1 MNTQAKLKVK
11 TLFENRFNKEKFVS
25 FIADLLNEVEN
36 DTSFPPLRGRYIKA
50 PFQNGIHEYERVCKY
65 IDSLGNQID
74 VLIVKLKDK
83 SKLENA
89 RTFQRNFVVDYLN
102 GGRGGKLKDGALVAF
117 YSDDISDWR
126 FSFVKLEYELKEENG
141 KIKENKKM
149 NSAKRYSFLVGE
161 NENSHTA
168 QSQLLPLLE
177 DDINNPTL
185 KQIEDVFGV
194 EIVTKEFF
202 EKYKELFLQVNN
214 HLEEIVRKDT
224 NVKNDFE
231 SKEISIG
238 DFAKKLL
245 GQIVFLYFLQK
256 KGWFGVPM
264 TKKWG
269 EGDRRFLRSIFEKSN
284 KESKNFFNDYLE
296 PLFYEALAKERD
308 GNYYSRFEC
317 KIPFLNGGL
326 FDPIGDY
333 DWWNTV
339 INLPN
344 DLFSNNYIS
353 QDKHKD
359 IGTGILDVF
368 DRYNFTVREDEPLEK
383 EVAIDPEMLGKVFEN
398 MLEVK
403 DRKSKGTYYTPREI
417 VHYMCQESLINYL
430 ESNLSTVSRDDLV
443 YLVKKAEY
451 DKEKEQAGVEGIKV
465 YEINSKFPEDIK
477 IYSNEIDQLLADI
490 KVCDPAIG
498 SGAFPVGMMN
508 EIVKV
513 RSILTE
519 FLPNNSNRS
528 EYEFKRHAIANSIH
542 GVDIDQG
549 AVEIAKLRLWLSLI
563 VDEDDISNIKPLP
576 NLDYKIMQGNSLIE
590 EFEGIKLFDDSLL
603 NNDDSYKH
611 EIMKLKD
618 RQHVLQKEYFEIYHD
633 NTKKSETDQINKE
646 LELIKK
652 KLIDLNKP
660 QKVNDGEI
668 DLFKTRDEAKE
679 KADQLQVLQK
689 KFFEAS
695 QKSEK
700 ERIKQQIDD
709 LIWDLIETTVR
720 HEGSSDKLAHI
731 QKIRRSNN
739 KPFFLWKLNFA
750 DVFKEKGG
758 FDVVIANPPYV
769 KEYTQKD
776 AFDGLRKSP
785 YYKGK
790 MDLWYFFACFGIDI
804 LHEGG
809 ILTLIAQNNWVTSY
823 GASKMRDK
831 IITETQI
838 LTLIDFGNYMIFD
851 TADIQTMV
859 MIFSKV
865 KPLGNY
871 HFNLRR
877 IVGKPHSPSIIN
889 DLLEEKKAENIEIL
903 HPNIKPDSLI
913 NKSFSFNNV
922 QSNKLLNKLTKDS
935 IFLNGDKEIAQG
947 IVPNPDVVNSRNIKK
962 IPESMVRSL
971 EIQVGDGVF
980 VVDENKFSDL
990 TLKEKLI
997 LKPLYEPFQFEKYF
1011 IPKKTSKKLIYFIKG
1026 LNPADYPTLIE
1037 HLSKYKEIMLDR
1049 RENINGRLE
1058 YYHLHWP
1065 RDEKFF
1071 KEGKKILC
1079 VRKSSYPLFIYTE
1092 NPAYVMMS
1100 VNIIKSDRIN
1110 LKYLTAILNSR
1121 IVAFWL
1127 QKRGKLQ
1134 GSNFQLD
1141 KEPLTEIP
1149 IRLASVDSVKS
1160 IVDIVDQILAITEKS
1175 DYLNNEIEK
1184 SQIKSLQTKID
1195 QMIYKLYELSD
1206 EEIKIVK
1213 EETQHLY

>member
-36 DTSFPPLRGRYIKA
+36 DTSFPPLRGTYIKA

-264 TKKWG
+264 TKRWG

-284 KESKNFFNDYLE
+284 KENRNFFNDYLE

-465 YEINSKFPEDIK
+465 YEINSKFPEIIK
-477 IYSNEIDQLLADI
+477 TYSNDIDQLLADI

-519 FLPNNSNRS
+519 FLPNNNNRS

-563 VDEDDISNIKPLP
+563 VDEDDIGNIKPLP

-603 NNDDSYKH
+603 NNDYSYKQ
-611 EIMKLKD
+611 EIMKLKE

-633 NTKKSETDQINKE
+633 NTKKSETDKINKE

-720 HEGSSDKLAHI
+720 HEGSSDKLEHI
-731 QKIRRSNN
+731 QKLRRSNN

-804 LHEGG
+804 LHEEG

-823 GASKMRDK
+823 GASIMREKVISETK
-831 IITETQI
+831 I
-838 LTLIDFGNYMIFD
+838 LSLIDFGSYMIFD

-859 MIFSKV
+859 MIFQKN
-865 KPLGNY
+865 KFADKYTFDFRKLTG
-871 HFNLRR
+871 HNLFLDD
-877 IVGKPHSPSIIN
+877 VTKLLDYKEDKNNLYLTPTIN
-889 DLLEEKKAENIEIL
+889 KLDMR
-903 HPNIKPDSLI
+903 
-913 NKSFSFNNV
+913 NKSFTFVSEKETRIFSKLS
-922 QSNKLLNKLTKDS
+922 SNITHLTD
-935 IFLNGDKEIAQG
+935 DEIAQG
-947 IVPNPDVVNSRNIKK
+947 IVFPQDVVNKKSRSILGNVFNVGEGIFLLNNSEKEQLKLHSNELPLIKPFYESENLKRYYSDKINKKWVIYTNSRFKNPNEMEPYPNIKK
-962 IPESMVRSL
+962 HLDKYSDVITSDNKPYGLHRSR
-971 EIQVGDGVF
+971 
-980 VVDENKFSDL
+980 N
-990 TLKEKLI
+990 
-997 LKPLYEPFQFEKYF
+997 
-1011 IPKKTSKKLIYFIKG
+1011 
-1026 LNPADYPTLIE
+1026 
-1037 HLSKYKEIMLDR
+1037 
-1049 RENINGRLE
+1049 
-1058 YYHLHWP
+1058 
-1065 RDEKFF
+1065 EKFF
-1071 KEGKKILC
+1071 KGEKVISL
-1079 VRKSSYPLFIYTE
+1079 RKCSGRPIFTYTDFDC
-1092 NPAYVMMS
+1092 YVS
-1100 VNIIKSDRIN
+1100 ATFYIIKTDRIN

-1121 IVAFWL
+1121 LITYWL
-1127 QKRGKLQ
+1127 LKKGKMQ
-1134 GSNFQLD
+1134 GNNFQID
-1141 KEPLTEIP
+1141 KEPLLEIP
-1149 IRLASVDSVKS
+1149 IRNDSNDLREEIIKKVN
-1160 IVDIVDQILAITEKS
+1160 QILSITAESVYLKS
-1175 DYLNNEIEK
+1175 ESKKDEVKLL
-1184 SQIKSLQTKID
+1184 QIKVDHIV
-1195 QMIYKLYELSD
+1195 YKLYELTD
-1206 EEIKIVK
+1206 EEIKIVE
-1213 EETQHLY
+1213 EETKHLY